1 MANKK
6 TNFDKVNETD
16 DMALLYMTPSEVN
29 AKDIAVLLQ
38 ASAGIKAELWEEMNV
53 LELELSTRNS
63 VDFEPLDI
71 HFSSPTDAAFI
82 KNRNIHTIFA
92 ITLSEADFTLAKPY
106 LEQIVER
113 FFGFICADTEDFNPV
128 YFGSNEK
135 N

>member
-16 DMALLYMTPSEVN
+16 DMTLLYMTPTEVS
-29 AKDIAVLLQ
+29 AKDIALLLQ
-38 ASAGIKAELWEEMNV
+38 DSAGIKVELWEEMNV
-53 LELELSTRNS
+53 LELELPTKNS

-71 HFSSPTDAAFI
+71 RFSNPTDAAFI
-82 KNRNIHTIFA
+82 KNRGIRTIFA

-106 LEQIVER
+106 LEQIVGQY
-113 FFGFICADTEDFNPV
+113 FGFLCADTEDFNPV
-128 YFGSNEK
+128 YFGSKEK